1 MKARVVSKKL
11 KEDLD
16 NNSILDVLKLIGEA
30 HDKIMDA
37 QDLLNDLKE
46 DNDDE
51 LLDALEY
58 DILDDLEASLSEFDF
73 MGEDNPL
80 EALKEK
86 VL

>member
-1 MKARVVSKKL
+1 MKAKVVSRKL
-11 KEDLD
+11 KEALD
-16 NNSILDVLKLIGEA
+16 NNSILDILKLIGEA

-58 DILDDLEASLSEFDF
+58 DVLDDLEASLSEFDF